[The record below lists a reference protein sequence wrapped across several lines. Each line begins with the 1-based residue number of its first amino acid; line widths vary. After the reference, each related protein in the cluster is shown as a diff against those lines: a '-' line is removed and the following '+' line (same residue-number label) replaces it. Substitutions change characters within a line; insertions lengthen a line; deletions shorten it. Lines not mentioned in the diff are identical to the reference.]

1 LVGAFAVAAMPLEA
15 TRADGKHHVGTS
27 VHIGF
32 GYGYPGY
39 AYPGYGVYY
48 RPYGYYS
55 PFYPSLYYGFGIWPR
70 YHGTRTT
77 RERGEVRAER
87 LYVYPAA
94 GQSEARMAEDRY
106 QCHVWAVDATGFD
119 PTLGAG
125 TAEEAEGYGRAF
137 TACMEG
143 RNYVVK

>member
-1 LVGAFAVAAMPLEA
+1 LVGVLAITGLPGAVS
-15 TRADGKHHVGTS
+15 RADDAHVSTS
-27 VHIGF
+27 VHFGF

-39 AYPGYGVYY
+39 YGH
-48 RPYGYYS
+48 GYYG
-55 PFYPSLYYGFGIWPR
+55 PYIYPSFHYGFGIWPR
-70 YHGTRTT
+70 YQRTYTT
-77 RERGEVRAER
+77 REQGQVRAQR

-106 QCHVWAVDATGFD
+106 QCHVWAVDATDYD

-125 TAEEAEGYGRAF
+125 TAAEAEGYGRAF

-143 RNYVVK
+143 RSYVVK

>member
-1 LVGAFAVAAMPLEA
+1 MRAAIVALTGALAVALLPAQA
-15 TRADGKHHVGTS
+15 AWADDHVHTHFS
-27 VHIGF
+27 VGF

-39 AYPGYGVYY
+39 Y
-48 RPYGYYS
+48 RPYPYYG
-55 PFYPSLYYGFGIWPR
+55 PYIYPSFHYGFGIWPR
-70 YHGTRTT
+70 YHSTRTT
-77 RERGEVRAER
+77 RETGQVRAQK

-94 GQSEARMAEDRY
+94 GQSEARLAEDRY
-106 QCHVWAVDATGFD
+106 QCHVWAADATGFD

-125 TAEEAEGYGRAF
+125 TADEAESYGRAF

>member
-1 LVGAFAVAAMPLEA
+1 MRASILALVGAFAVGIPPTHEA
-15 TRADGKHHVGTS
+15 RADGQHHVHTQFS
-27 VHIGF
+27 VGF

-39 AYPGYGVYY
+39 YHPH
-48 RPYGYYS
+48 GYYG
-55 PFYPSLYYGFGIWPR
+55 PYIYPSFHYNFGIWPR

-77 RERGEVRAER
+77 PDTSQVRAQR

-94 GQSEARMAEDRY
+94 GQSEARLAEDRY

-125 TAEEAEGYGRAF
+125 TAAEAEGYGRAF

-143 RNYVVK
+143 RGYVVK